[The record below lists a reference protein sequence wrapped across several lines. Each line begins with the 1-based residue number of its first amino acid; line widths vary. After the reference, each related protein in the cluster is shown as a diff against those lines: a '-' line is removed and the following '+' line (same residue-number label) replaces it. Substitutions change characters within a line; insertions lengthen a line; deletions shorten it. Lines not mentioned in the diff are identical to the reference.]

1 MIGDDIQ
8 ALTTQLARDPSSLVF
23 LPLAEA
29 LRRRGQF
36 ESALTVA
43 EQGVA
48 RYPEMAGAHDLVARI
63 RSDRGEGDLAFDA
76 WTTVLRLDPDHIG
89 AHKGLAFLCFRAGDH
104 ARSLRYLERAVELA
118 PADEVLRG
126 ALDRVRQSTGARLVP
141 GFTEP
146 APDPDRALEPE
157 PGQALL
163 VDREGRVLAGGVTT
177 SGGVDVGDAVAAA
190 LSGVTREAE
199 RAARLLGLGPWR
211 RLALEG
217 GPAHME
223 LRAPTSESVLL
234 VIRPREIP
242 VGRLALLAE
251 RAAAS
256 ARRWLEELV

>member
-1 MIGDDIQ
+1 MDDIQ

-29 LRRRGQF
+29 LRRRGQY

-43 EQGVA
+43 EQGSL

-76 WTTVLRLDPDHIG
+76 WTTVLRLDPDHVG
-89 AHKGLAFLCFRAGDH
+89 AHKGLAFLCFRAGDTT
-104 ARSLRYLERAVELA
+104 RSLRYLERAVELA
-118 PADEVLRG
+118 PDDAALRA
-126 ALDRVRQSTGARLVP
+126 ALDRVREASGARLVP
-141 GFTEP
+141 GFAEP
-146 APDPDRALEPE
+146 APDPDRAIEAE
-157 PGQALL
+157 PGEALL
-163 VDREGRVLAGGVTT
+163 VDREGRVLAGGVND
-177 SGGVDVGDAVAAA
+177 GAGHEVGDAVAAA
-190 LSGVTREAE
+190 LAGVTREAE

-211 RLALEG
+211 RIALEG

-223 LRAPTSESVLL
+223 LRSPTGDSVLL
-234 VIRPREIP
+234 VMRPRQVP
-242 VGRLALLAE
+242 AGRLTLIAE

>member
-1 MIGDDIQ
+1 MPDDIQ
-8 ALTTQLARDPSSLVF
+8 ALTAQLARDPSSLVF

-29 LRRRGQF
+29 LRRRGQL

-43 EQGVA
+43 EQGA
-48 RYPEMAGAHDLVARI
+48 TRYPEMGGAYDLLARI

-104 ARSLRYLERAVELA
+104 SRSLRYLERAVELA
-118 PADEVLRG
+118 PDDEALRG
-126 ALDRVRQSTGARLVP
+126 ALDRVREITGARIVP

-146 APDPDRALEPE
+146 APDPTRALEPE

-163 VDREGRVLAGGVTT
+163 VDREGRVLAGGLQ
-177 SGGVDVGDAVAAA
+177 DVHGADAGDAVAAA
-190 LSGVTREAE
+190 LAGVTKEAE

-211 RLALEG
+211 RIALEG
-217 GPAHME
+217 GPVHME
-223 LRAPTSESVLL
+223 LRSPTSDSVLL

-242 VGRLALLAE
+242 AGRLALLAE
-251 RAAAS
+251 RAATS